1 MSLVERKRWIN
12 GPAFLWDNEVSWKI
26 LDLERNVLNLAPD
39 DKEVKKVS
47 VLMTAVKEEP
57 ISLLQRLEYF
67 SDWFRA
73 KRAMAVCRRYLYAL
87 LERVRS
93 RKVQPQDANKI
104 AIQKSQTV
112 DIEEL
117 KSAEREI
124 IRQVQGDAFEKE
136 IKTLMSLVSTKE
148 MQRDEARKRNQEIK
162 QASML
167 YRLDPSLDREE
178 ILRVGG
184 RIKQVS
190 LDEDI
195 KNPVILP
202 KKGHVTALLIKNFFM
217 RKPTTK
223 EEVLPLTN
231 FARTATGSLDA
242 VVLCQALLRT
252 ASPASDYE
260 QKMTDLPKERE
271 EPSPPFTYCAV
282 DLFGSMVRE
291 RRSQ

>member
-1 MSLVERKRWIN
+1 
-12 GPAFLWDNEVSWKI
+12 
-26 LDLERNVLNLAPD
+26 
-39 DKEVKKVS
+39 
-47 VLMTAVKEEP
+47 
-57 ISLLQRLEYF
+57 
-67 SDWFRA
+67 
-73 KRAMAVCRRYLYAL
+73 MAVCRRYLYAL

-184 RIKQVS
+184 RIKQAS

-260 QKMTDLPKERE
+260 RMSKSKKWQTFPKTEWNHLLLLPIAA
-271 EPSPPFTYCAV
+271 STCS
-282 DLFGSMVRE
+282 GHGT
-291 RRSQ
+291 